1 MNEVELVMEWLR
13 HPGSKVF
20 NGVMDEIKTDL
31 LSRLLKCSA
40 NDAGTIGKL
49 QGEITI
55 IDMMRADDF
64 HKRLREAAA
73 KFIT

>member
-1 MNEVELVMEWLR
+1 MNEVEIVMEWLR

-20 NGVMDEIKTDL
+20 NGVMDEIQADL
-31 LSRLLKCSA
+31 FSRLLKCPA
-40 NDAGTIGKL
+40 HDAGAIGKL
-49 QGEITI
+49 QGEIAI
-55 IDMMRADDF
+55 IEMMRTLDF